1 MLILISPQPSMQ
13 DSSQPSADTERGHT
27 PTQRESTSDIDYFEK
42 FTLLDVV
49 APGEQAE
56 LQEEFKQPAA
66 KLQAEEQK
74 PAGETTTGAP
84 SASEDSFVFVSD
96 VDIVGEH
103 LDEVFYGEGLP
114 ADALHQREEDKTESR
129 GGMRSRRES
138 QRSMKGSGS
147 VLFESEETTLT
158 PIFIS
163 PGPPKIIDPIL
174 LEEPTAMSFMYSDLY
189 EDAVGERRKSDE
201 EYSEA
206 ESVASEKSYRRRLS
220 DSEEAHGYLEKFIL
234 KDESPTLDVQPEPV
248 ASESEGRMMW
258 PQNKF
263 EMTGC
268 LIRVPEEEKKEKV
281 KKEKPE
287 VQEVQ
292 LSEATQEET
301 IGVTSEDSGQ
311 ESKPPEKKMED
322 QQMKLE
328 DKTDK
333 TESSECSS
341 EKQLPETPQV
351 DCKVDHTQQSEG
363 HQREEEKKCE
373 QSCTEPEHGCEEVL
387 EKTDEKT
394 PVVRADIE
402 APVSSEVPP
411 AVNISEVQAEAWK
424 MSLSEEVVSDTKI
437 ESADEELVT
446 KAEDLAEVKEP
457 ETVTQETFT
466 LTEASA
472 QTPASQHK
480 EAEDV
485 GPVEVTT
492 DCDAAVH
499 TVVEVTEKAVNEK
512 EIQTQVCVDLQ
523 EVRSIPEGHE
533 PLTGE
538 TTAEDKLDKE
548 GLEVTATSIEVTKP
562 VSEAV
567 MTDADEKLH
576 ATLKTQQKQQD
587 MADGESDKTNSKVPA
602 ETSRT
607 LVQDIV
613 TIGDELILLV
623 PKGEAVEMDVEISQW
638 SEKDTVPLPESNS
651 TAELQ
656 APAEGTMME
665 PEVKVEPET
674 SAEEQTR
681 NDFDMDYLPPAPV
694 EEADSK
700 EAKIQRPI
708 EEDKIIFTPQE
719 DSYEVHREEIHPE
732 QTVVEQMAEIHEM
745 EETSVIKADLVPHVD
760 LHREDVEQQM
770 EQDWGLAERPDVPD
784 VEMEYEVI
792 SKQDAKEM
800 PEPET
805 QRDVAGLLP
814 QPTLKKEE
822 DEEMVVE
829 KVDYF
834 PEEEE
839 EEMIEADYEIIDA
852 EEEMQAQLAA
862 ELQGMDWFCLTCG
875 LLMSEKDCMSGE
887 HHSHDV
893 TAVDTAYEEIKVI

>member
-1 MLILISPQPSMQ
+1 MLILISPQQ

-27 PTQRESTSDIDYFEK
+27 PTQRESTGDIDYFEK

-49 APGEQAE
+49 ASGEQAE

-74 PAGETTTGAP
+74 PAGETATGAP

-114 ADALHQREEDKTESR
+114 ADALHQREEDKTESQ

-138 QRSMKGSGS
+138 QRSTKGSGS

-258 PQNKF
+258 PQSKF

-281 KKEKPE
+281 KKEEPE

-341 EKQLPETPQV
+341 EKPLPETHQA

-373 QSCTEPEHGCEEVL
+373 QSCTEPEHACEEVL

-411 AVNISEVQAEAWK
+411 AVNISEVKAEAWK
-424 MSLSEEVVSDTKI
+424 TSLPEEVVSDTKI

-466 LTEASA
+466 LTEPSA

-485 GPVEVTT
+485 GPVEVIT

-512 EIQTQVCVDLQ
+512 EIQTQVCVDIQ

-562 VSEAV
+562 VSEPV

-576 ATLKTQQKQQD
+576 ATLKTQQTQQD
-587 MADGESDKTNSKVPA
+587 MADGGSDKTNSKVPA

-613 TIGDELILLV
+613 TVGDELILLV
-623 PKGEAVEMDVEISQW
+623 PKGEAVEMDIEISQW

-656 APAEGTMME
+656 ALVEETMME

-674 SAEEQTR
+674 SAEEKEQTR
-681 NDFDMDYLPPAPV
+681 NDFDMDYSPPAPV

-708 EEDKIIFTPQE
+708 EEDKIIFTPQQ

-760 LHREDVEQQM
+760 LHKEDVEQQM
-770 EQDWGLAERPDVPD
+770 EQDWGLAECPDVPD

-839 EEMIEADYEIIDA
+839 EMIEADYEIIDA

-875 LLMSEKDCMSGE
+875 FLMSEKDCMSGE